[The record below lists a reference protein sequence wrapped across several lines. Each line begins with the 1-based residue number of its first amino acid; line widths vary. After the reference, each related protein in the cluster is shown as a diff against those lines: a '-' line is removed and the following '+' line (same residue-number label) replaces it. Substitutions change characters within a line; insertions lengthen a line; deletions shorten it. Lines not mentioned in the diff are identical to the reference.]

1 MRVHSGEKP
10 FNCAQC
16 EYSCTQAG
24 QLKTHILTHS
34 GERPFIC
41 KQCNY
46 SSTNKAHL
54 NRHMLIHSGK
64 KSHTCKQCCQK
75 ARFQVTKNGTSGA
88 ETKKRRPL
96 FNANIPPKWCRARLF
111 YAFSTFGWILSQFKK
126 FGKRSERI
134 FCGPWKSANSCHP
147 ECRYTLKRDSLTFHL
162 PICSRQLS
170 YSAWL
175 CCLQYR
181 KTTQMP
187 LVQGS

>member
-1 MRVHSGEKP
+1 MSGHPKCHFLAPENGH
-10 FNCAQC
+10 F
-16 EYSCTQAG
+16 
-24 QLKTHILTHS
+24 
-34 GERPFIC
+34 
-41 KQCNY
+41 
-46 SSTNKAHL
+46 
-54 NRHMLIHSGK
+54 
-64 KSHTCKQCCQK
+64 CQK
-75 ARFQVTKNGTSGA
+75 CPFSSD
-88 ETKKRRPL
+88 KKRHFRRRHKKTETT
-96 FNANIPPKWCRARLF
+96 FYTNIPPKWCRARLF

>member
-1 MRVHSGEKP
+1 MLYTILGGCWCKKWSP
-10 FNCAQC
+10 FFCVG
-16 EYSCTQAG
+16 AG
-24 QLKTHILTHS
+24 SAVFCHLKTGT
-34 GERPFIC
+34 F
-41 KQCNY
+41 
-46 SSTNKAHL
+46 
-54 NRHMLIHSGK
+54 GK
-64 KSHTCKQCCQK
+64 SAC
-75 ARFQVTKNGTSGA
+75 FQVPKNGTSGA
-88 ETKKRRPL
+88 KTKKLRPL